1 MGNCVVARD
10 CAGDEGHEEEVVESS
25 PFAEA
30 RATDDVVNDGA
41 DGGNGGSSGDG
52 RGG

>member
-1 MGNCVVARD
+1 MRD
-10 CAGDEGHEEEVVESS
+10 FAGDEKREEEVVESS

-30 RATDDVVNDGA
+30 RATDDVVKDGA
-41 DGGNGGSSGDG
+41 DGGDGGSAGDG